1 MKFRPLAISTVA
13 VAALSLTALA
23 ACGSS
28 DQKDTAASGPTSI
41 DVWLMKGSVSD
52 DFLKRFT
59 DDFAASHPDIKAN
72 VQIQEWNGIGPKII
86 GALASKDA
94 PDVIEV
100 GNTQVAQYSASGG
113 VKDLT
118 DKKSDLKGDDW
129 IEGLAGPGNYE
140 GKQFGIPYYAANRV
154 VLYRKDLFT
163 AAGISTPPKTREEWL
178 ADTAK
183 VNTGGNQGIYLPGQN
198 FYVLSGFIWDE
209 GGDLAVKD
217 GDTWKGALE
226 TPEALKGMDFYKQIQ
241 ALGKGPKDSDEAKP
255 TQTDVFAQGKV
266 AQMIAVPGAAELIA
280 QANPALKDKI
290 GFFPIPGKTAD
301 KPGAVFT
308 GGSDLIIPE
317 ASANQDAAYTFIKEL
332 AGEKWQVDLA
342 KSMKYVPN
350 RTSLA
355 SSVGADEGVAA
366 MAAGAANGKATPNSP
381 NWAAVE
387 AKNPIKEYQT
397 KVLTGGDP
405 SAAAKAADEIITQAL
420 NTK

>member
-1 MKFRPLAISTVA
+1 MKFRPLAIAA

-28 DQKDTAASGPTSI
+28 DKKDTAASGPTTI

-59 DDFAASHPDIKAN
+59 DDFAANHKDIKAN

-118 DKKSDLKGDDW
+118 DKKADLKGDDW

-163 AAGISTPPKTREEWL
+163 AAGITTPPKTREEWL

-217 GDTWKGALE
+217 GDSWKGALE

-355 SSVGADEGVAA
+355 SSVGTDEGVAA

-405 SAAAKAADEIITQAL
+405 ATAAKAADEIITQAL

>member
-1 MKFRPLAISTVA
+1 MKFRSLAVA
-13 VAALSLTALA
+13 ATAALSLTALA

-28 DQKDTAASGPTSI
+28 GGDDDAAAGPTTI

-59 DDFAASHPDIKAN
+59 DDFAAKHTDIKAN

-118 DKKSDLKGDDW
+118 DKKADLKGDDW

-140 GKQFGIPYYAANRV
+140 GKQYGIPYYAANRV

-163 AAGISTPPKTREEWL
+163 AAGITAPPKTREEWL
-178 ADTAK
+178 AATAK

-209 GGDLAVKD
+209 GGDLAVKE
-217 GDTWKGALE
+217 GDSWKGGLA

-255 TQTDVFAQGKV
+255 TQTDVFAQGKI

-280 QANPALKDKI
+280 AANPALKDKI
-290 GFFPIPGKTAD
+290 GYFPIPGKTAD

-332 AGEKWQVDLA
+332 AGEQWQTDLA
-342 KSMKYVPN
+342 KTMKYVPN

-355 SSVGADEGVAA
+355 ASVGADEGVAA

-405 SAAAKAADEIITQAL
+405 AAAAKAADEIITQAL

>member
-1 MKFRPLAISTVA
+1 MKFRSLAVAA
-13 VAALSLTALA
+13 VAALSLTTVA
-23 ACGSS
+23 ACGGS
-28 DQKDTAASGPTSI
+28 DGDNAAADGPTTI

-59 DDFAASHPDIKAN
+59 DDFAAKHPDVKAN

-129 IEGLAGPGNYE
+129 IEGLAGPGLYE
-140 GKQFGIPYYAANRV
+140 GKQYGIPYYAANRV
-154 VLYRKDLFT
+154 VVYRKDLFQ
-163 AAGISTPPKTREEWL
+163 AAGVTPPKTRDEWI
-178 ADTAK
+178 TATTK
-183 VNTGGNQGIYLPGQN
+183 LNANGNQGIYLPGQN

-217 GDTWKGALE
+217 GDAWKGALS
-226 TPEALKGMDFYKQIQ
+226 TPEAQKGMEFYKQIQ

-255 TQTDVFAQGKV
+255 TQTDVFAQGKI

-280 QANPALKDKI
+280 QANPALKDKL
-290 GFFPIPGKTAD
+290 GFFPIPGKAAD

-317 ASANQDAAYTFIKEL
+317 ASDGQDAAYTFIKEL
-332 AGEKWQVDLA
+332 AGEQWQTDLA

-355 SSVGADEGVAA
+355 ASVGADEGVAA

-405 SAAAKAADEIITQAL
+405 AAAAKAADEIITQAL

>member
-1 MKFRPLAISTVA
+1 MKFRSLAVA
-13 VAALSLTALA
+13 ATAALSLTALA

-28 DQKDTAASGPTSI
+28 DSDDTAASGPTTI

-59 DDFAASHPDIKAN
+59 DDFAAKHTDIKAN

-118 DKKSDLKGDDW
+118 DKKADLKGDDW

-140 GKQFGIPYYAANRV
+140 GKQYGIPYYAANRV

-163 AAGISTPPKTREEWL
+163 AAGITAPPKTREEWL
-178 ADTAK
+178 AATAK

-209 GGDLAVKD
+209 GGDLAVKE
-217 GDTWKGALE
+217 GDSWKGGLA

-255 TQTDVFAQGKV
+255 TQTDVFAQGKI

-280 QANPALKDKI
+280 AANPALKDKI
-290 GFFPIPGKTAD
+290 GYFPIPGKTAD

-332 AGEKWQVDLA
+332 AGEQWQTDLA
-342 KSMKYVPN
+342 KTMKYVPN

-355 SSVGADEGVAA
+355 ASVGADEGVAA

-405 SAAAKAADEIITQAL
+405 AAAAKAADEIITQAL

>member
-1 MKFRPLAISTVA
+1 MKFRPLAISTTVA
-13 VAALSLTALA
+13 VALSLTALA

-28 DQKDTAASGPTSI
+28 DKKDTAASGPTSI

-52 DFLKRFT
+52 DFLKRFEEG
-59 DDFAASHPDIKAN
+59 FAADHPDVKAN

-129 IEGLAGPGNYE
+129 IAGLAEPGNFD

-154 VLYRKDLFT
+154 VLYRKDLFQ
-163 AAGISTPPKTREEWL
+163 AAGITAPPKTREEWL

-217 GDTWKGALE
+217 GDQWKGALE
-226 TPEALKGMDFYKQIQ
+226 TPEALTR
-241 ALGKGPKDSDEAKP
+241 PSRPRP
-255 TQTDVFAQGKV
+255 TCSRRAR
-266 AQMIAVPGAAELIA
+266 
-280 QANPALKDKI
+280 
-290 GFFPIPGKTAD
+290 
-301 KPGAVFT
+301 
-308 GGSDLIIPE
+308 S
-317 ASANQDAAYTFIKEL
+317 
-332 AGEKWQVDLA
+332 
-342 KSMKYVPN
+342 
-350 RTSLA
+350 RR
-355 SSVGADEGVAA
+355 
-366 MAAGAANGKATPNSP
+366 
-381 NWAAVE
+381 
-387 AKNPIKEYQT
+387 
-397 KVLTGGDP
+397 
-405 SAAAKAADEIITQAL
+405 
-420 NTK
+420 

>member
-1 MKFRPLAISTVA
+1 M
-13 VAALSLTALA
+13 
-23 ACGSS
+23 
-28 DQKDTAASGPTSI
+28 
-41 DVWLMKGSVSD
+41 
-52 DFLKRFT
+52 
-59 DDFAASHPDIKAN
+59 
-72 VQIQEWNGIGPKII
+72 
-86 GALASKDA
+86 
-94 PDVIEV
+94 
-100 GNTQVAQYSASGG
+100 
-113 VKDLT
+113 
-118 DKKSDLKGDDW
+118 
-129 IEGLAGPGNYE
+129 
-140 GKQFGIPYYAANRV
+140 
-154 VLYRKDLFT
+154 
-163 AAGISTPPKTREEWL
+163 
-178 ADTAK
+178 
-183 VNTGGNQGIYLPGQN
+183 NTGGNQGIYLPGQN

-290 GFFPIPGKTAD
+290 GYFPIPGKSAD

-317 ASANQDAAYTFIKEL
+317 ASAQQDAAYTFIKEL

-355 SSVGADEGVAA
+355 ASVGADEGVAA

-405 SAAAKAADEIITQAL
+405 AAAAKAADEIITQAL
-420 NTK
+420 NAK

>member
-1 MKFRPLAISTVA
+1 MKFRPLA
-13 VAALSLTALA
+13 VAAVTALALSTA

-28 DQKDTAASGPTSI
+28 DGGGNNAAAAGPKTI
-41 DVWLMKGSVSD
+41 TVWLMKGSVSD
-52 DFLKRFT
+52 DFLKRFE
-59 DDFAASHPDIKAN
+59 DDFAAKHTDIKLN

-118 DKKSDLKGDDW
+118 DKKADLKGDDW

-140 GKQFGIPYYAANRV
+140 GKQYGIPYYAANRV
-154 VLYRKDLFT
+154 VVYRKDLFK
-163 AAGISTPPKTREEWL
+163 AAGISTPPKTRQEWL

-198 FYVLSGFIWDE
+198 FYVLAGFIWDE

-217 GDTWKGALE
+217 GTNWKGGLE
-226 TPEALKGMDFYKQIQ
+226 TPAALKGMDFYKQIQ

-255 TQTDVFAQGKV
+255 TQTDVFAQGKI

-280 QANPALKDKI
+280 QANPALKDKL

-317 ASANQDAAYTFIKEL
+317 ASANPDAAYTFIKDL
-332 AGEKWQVDLA
+332 TGEQWQTDLA
-342 KSMKYVPN
+342 KTMKYVPN

-355 SSVGADEGVAA
+355 SAVGADEGTAA

-405 SAAAKAADEIITQAL
+405 AAAAKAADEIITQAL
-420 NTK
+420 NAK

>member
-1 MKFRPLAISTVA
+1 MKFRSLAVAA
-13 VAALSLTALA
+13 VAALSLTAIA

-28 DQKDTAASGPTSI
+28 DDTKDAADSGPKTI

-52 DFLKRFT
+52 DFLKRFEA
-59 DDFAASHPDIKAN
+59 DFAAKHPDVKAN

-113 VKDLT
+113 VSDLT
-118 DKKSDLKGDDW
+118 DKKADLKGDDW
-129 IEGLAGPGNYE
+129 IEGLAGPGLYE
-140 GKQFGIPYYAANRV
+140 GKQYGIPYYAANRV
-154 VLYRKDLFT
+154 VVYRKDLFA
-163 AAGISTPPKTREEWL
+163 AAGVTPPKTRDEWITTTTKL
-178 ADTAK
+178 NA
-183 VNTGGNQGIYLPGQN
+183 GGNQGIYLPGQN

-217 GDTWKGALE
+217 GDQWKGGLSS
-226 TPEALKGMDFYKQIQ
+226 PEAQKGMEFYKQIQ

-255 TQTDVFAQGKV
+255 TQTDVFAQGKI

-280 QANPALKDKI
+280 QANPALKDKL

-308 GGSDLIIPE
+308 GGSDLIIPV
-317 ASANQDAAYTFIKEL
+317 ASDAQDAAYTFIKEL
-332 AGEKWQVDLA
+332 AGEQWQTDLA
-342 KSMKYVPN
+342 KTMKYVPN

-355 SSVGADEGVAA
+355 SSVGSDEGVAA

-405 SAAAKAADEIITQAL
+405 AAAAKAADEIITQAL
-420 NTK
+420 NAK

>member
-1 MKFRPLAISTVA
+1 MKFRSLAVAA

-23 ACGSS
+23 ACGSNGG
-28 DQKDTAASGPTSI
+28 DTNAAAGPKTI

-59 DDFAASHPDIKAN
+59 DDFATKHPDIKAN

-140 GKQFGIPYYAANRV
+140 GKQYGIPYYAANRV
-154 VLYRKDLFT
+154 VVYRKDLFQ
-163 AAGISTPPKTREEWL
+163 AAGITTPPKTREEWL

-226 TPEALKGMDFYKQIQ
+226 TPEALKGMDFYQQIQ

-280 QANPALKDKI
+280 QANPALKDKL

-317 ASANQDAAYTFIKEL
+317 ASANQDAAYTFIKDL
-332 AGEKWQVDLA
+332 AGEQWQTDLA
-342 KSMKYVPN
+342 KTMKYVPN

-355 SSVGADEGVAA
+355 SSVGSDEGTAA

-405 SAAAKAADEIITQAL
+405 AAAAKAADEIITQAL

>member
-1 MKFRPLAISTVA
+1 MKFRSLAVAA

-28 DQKDTAASGPTSI
+28 DKKDTAASGPTTI

-59 DDFAASHPDIKAN
+59 ADFAANHKDIKAN

-129 IEGLAGPGNYE
+129 IAGLSEPGNFD

-163 AAGISTPPKTREEWL
+163 AAGITAPPKTREEWL

-217 GDTWKGALE
+217 GDSWKGALE
-226 TPEALKGMDFYKQIQ
+226 TPEALKGMDFYQQIQ

-290 GFFPIPGKTAD
+290 GYFPIPGKTAD

-317 ASANQDAAYTFIKEL
+317 AAANQDAAYTFIKEL

-355 SSVGADEGVAA
+355 TSVGADPGVAA

-405 SAAAKAADEIITQAL
+405 ATAAKAADEIITQAL
-420 NTK
+420 NAK

>member
-1 MKFRPLAISTVA
+1 MKFRPLAVAA

-28 DQKDTAASGPTSI
+28 DKKDAAASGPTTI

-59 DDFAASHPDIKAN
+59 ADFAANHQDIKAN

-129 IEGLAGPGNYE
+129 IAGLSEPGNFD

-154 VLYRKDLFT
+154 VLYRKDLFQ
-163 AAGISTPPKTREEWL
+163 AAGITAPPKTREEWL

-217 GDTWKGALE
+217 GDSWKGALE
-226 TPEALKGMDFYKQIQ
+226 TPEALKGMDFYKRIQ

-290 GFFPIPGKTAD
+290 GYFPIPGKTAD

-317 ASANQDAAYTFIKEL
+317 AAADQDAAYTFIKEL

-350 RTSLA
+350 RTALA
-355 SSVGADEGVAA
+355 SSVGADPGVAA

-405 SAAAKAADEIITQAL
+405 AAAAKAADEIITQAL
-420 NTK
+420 NAK

>member
-1 MKFRPLAISTVA
+1 MKFRPLAIAA
-13 VAALSLTALA
+13 VTALALTTA

-28 DQKDTAASGPTSI
+28 DGGSDAAAAGPKTI
-41 DVWLMKGSVSD
+41 TVWLMKGSVSD
-52 DFLKRFT
+52 EFQKRFE
-59 DDFAASHPDIKAN
+59 DDFAAKHTDIKLN
-72 VQIQEWNGIGPKII
+72 IQIQEWNGIGPKII

-129 IEGLAGPGNYE
+129 IEGLAAPGNYE
-140 GKQFGIPYYAANRV
+140 GKQYGIPYYAANRV
-154 VLYRKDLFT
+154 VVYRKDLFQ
-163 AAGISTPPKTREEWL
+163 AAGITTPPKTRADWL

-183 VNTGGNQGIYLPGQN
+183 LNTGGNQGIYLPGQN

-217 GDTWKGALE
+217 GDNWKGALE

-280 QANPALKDKI
+280 QANPALKDKL

-301 KPGAVFT
+301 KPGAVVT

-317 ASANQDAAYTFIKEL
+317 ASANPDAAYTFIKDL
-332 AGEKWQVDLA
+332 AGEQWQSDLA
-342 KSMKYVPN
+342 KTMKYVPN

-355 SSVGADEGVAA
+355 SAASADEGTAA
-366 MAAGAANGKATPNSP
+366 MAAGAANGKSTPNSP

-387 AKNPIKEYQT
+387 AKNPIKDDQT

-405 SAAAKAADEIITQAL
+405 AAAAKAADEIITQAL
-420 NTK
+420 NAK

>member
-1 MKFRPLAISTVA
+1 MKFRPLAIAA
-13 VAALSLTALA
+13 VTALALTTA

-28 DQKDTAASGPTSI
+28 NAGNDAAAAGPKTI
-41 DVWLMKGSVSD
+41 TVWLMKGSVSD
-52 DFLKRFT
+52 DFLKRFE
-59 DDFAASHPDIKAN
+59 DDFAAKHTDIKLN

-140 GKQFGIPYYAANRV
+140 GKQYGIPYYAANRV
-154 VLYRKDLFT
+154 VVYRKDLFQ
-163 AAGISTPPKTREEWL
+163 AAGITTPPKTREEWL

-198 FYVLSGFIWDE
+198 FYVLAGFIWDE

-217 GDTWKGALE
+217 GSNWKGALE

-255 TQTDVFAQGKV
+255 TQTDVFAQGKI

-280 QANPALKDKI
+280 QANPALKDKL

-317 ASANQDAAYTFIKEL
+317 ASANPDAAYTFIKDL
-332 AGEKWQVDLA
+332 TGEQWQTDLA
-342 KSMKYVPN
+342 KTMKYVPN

-355 SSVGADEGVAA
+355 SAVGGDEGTAA

-405 SAAAKAADEIITQAL
+405 AAAAKAADEVITQAL
-420 NTK
+420 NAK

>member
-1 MKFRPLAISTVA
+1 MKFRSLAVAA
-13 VAALSLTALA
+13 VAALSLTTVA
-23 ACGSS
+23 ACGGS
-28 DQKDTAASGPTSI
+28 DGDNAAADGPTTI

-59 DDFAASHPDIKAN
+59 DDFAAKHPDVKAN

-129 IEGLAGPGNYE
+129 IEGLAGPGLYE
-140 GKQFGIPYYAANRV
+140 GKQYGIPYYAANRV
-154 VLYRKDLFT
+154 VVYRKDLFQ
-163 AAGISTPPKTREEWL
+163 AAGVTPPKTRDEWI
-178 ADTAK
+178 TATTK
-183 VNTGGNQGIYLPGQN
+183 LNSGGNQGIYLPGQN

-217 GDTWKGALE
+217 GDAWKGALS
-226 TPEALKGMDFYKQIQ
+226 TPEAQKGMEFYKQIQ

-255 TQTDVFAQGKV
+255 TQTDVFAQGKI

-280 QANPALKDKI
+280 QANPALKDKL
-290 GFFPIPGKTAD
+290 GFFPIPGKAAD

-317 ASANQDAAYTFIKEL
+317 ASDGQDAAYTFIKEL
-332 AGEKWQVDLA
+332 AGEQWQTDLA

-355 SSVGADEGVAA
+355 ASVGADEGVAA

-405 SAAAKAADEIITQAL
+405 AAAAKAADEIITQAL

>member
-1 MKFRPLAISTVA
+1 MKFRPLA
-13 VAALSLTALA
+13 VAAVLALTFAT

-28 DQKDTAASGPTSI
+28 DSDSDSAAAGEKTKV

-52 DFLKRFT
+52 DFLKRFV
-59 DDFAASHPDIKAN
+59 DDFHSKHSDIELD

-118 DKKSDLKGDDW
+118 DKTADLKGEDW
-129 IEGLAGPGNYE
+129 IEGLASPGNYE
-140 GKQFGIPYYAANRV
+140 GKQYGIPYYAANRV
-154 VLYRKDLFT
+154 VVYRKDLF
-163 AAGISTPPKTREEWL
+163 AKAGITTPPKTREEWL
-178 ADTAK
+178 AATAK
-183 VNTGGNQGIYLPGQN
+183 LNTGGNQGIYLPGQN

-209 GGDLAVKD
+209 GGDLAVQE
-217 GDTWKGALE
+217 GDQWKGALS

-280 QANPALKDKI
+280 QANPALKDQL

-317 ASANQDAAYTFIKEL
+317 ASDAPDAAYEMIKAIAGEEWQTEL
-332 AGEKWQVDLA
+332 AKT
-342 KSMKYVPN
+342 MKYVPN
-350 RTSLA
+350 RKSLA
-355 SSVGADEGVAA
+355 SSAGDDEGTAA
-366 MAAGAANGKATPNSP
+366 MAAGA
-381 NWAAVE
+381 VE
-387 AKNPIKEYQT
+387 RQGQPELAE
-397 KVLTGGDP
+397 LGGGRGQEPDQGVP
-405 SAAAKAADEIITQAL
+405 DQGAHRWRPGHRREGSGRDHHPGPQRR
-420 NTK
+420 